1 MRWQSPAQ
9 SSWRFALFQASWFP
23 RFPLTPPAKVTRT
36 FDSSNPKL
44 QEEKLYSNGGGAA
57 LEGTGWGGAI
67 LRPQLVL
74 GTIHPLSVLCPAP
87 QNTRAQRA
95 QGACLG
101 HHGDLSPALTPN
113 PVLLPT
119 HSKRKR
125 GGHGER
131 RRLGQV
137 GT

>member
-57 LEGTGWGGAI
+57 LEGTGWGGQSCDHSWFLAPFT
-67 LRPQLVL
+67 LCRFYAQ
-74 GTIHPLSVLCPAP
+74 HPK
-87 QNTRAQRA
+87 T
-95 QGACLG
+95 LG
-101 HHGDLSPALTPN
+101 HREPKEPASAT
-113 PVLLPT
+113 T
-119 HSKRKR
+119 
-125 GGHGER
+125 
-131 RRLGQV
+131 